1 MKVCACV
8 SSERDS
14 AFVHYIFNSSLAYAV
29 KCLLFSD
36 FLTPMVRS
44 VLIYFKQI
52 INQTLKY
59 VAFDK

>member
-1 MKVCACV
+1 MHTV
-8 SSERDS
+8 
-14 AFVHYIFNSSLAYAV
+14 FNSSLAYAV

-44 VLIYFKQI
+44 VHIYFRQI